1 MSSSEGG
8 EVRAL
13 KSPLKISA
21 EKRKWVKGMD
31 HCLASPNKRHRTS
44 SLSDGQRTSSTS
56 GGSSG
61 VDCQVRPPSSSS
73 PEPNCPICLGK
84 IEGKAYAH
92 GCFHTFC
99 KTCLFEWAKV
109 KNECPVCRQS
119 FDKIIYNI
127 KAIDDYDE
135 YLVPRTNPE
144 SSAASSFASS
154 IFASMGHGHP
164 YHFHAIQP
172 FFQIPFGHSPFV
184 PSFPSSMMTMSYPHS
199 VGIGLPEH
207 GPAPRQRISHLL
219 VPRRLRS
226 RVSTTSSTTR
236 HQPSSTVTSSSTTS
250 RSSSPGTSYQI
261 GITVSRDIPRS
272 TNTSSTSTSRDQ
284 ALPSRS
290 TSRIRPSR
298 RSLRLANQSY
308 SPSQPLNEILGL
320 EEVGDESSELEYW
333 DVTSDEESPDAPF
346 PPPKGSSAYRRYIY
360 NYNLW
365 AKYPTSGSSYRIS
378 SASFYRDN
386 NAQLHRLM
394 PFLNRELNALLSS
407 EFEANSLTHRIFSH
421 LTQVSIRSKRFRKI
435 VENHTLINTDH
446 FIHELYCFATSVH
459 ETLSAYDRETEYVP
473 KEETEVKTT
482 LASVPPVGF
491 LYEDD
496 SEDERVLAHGMFTI
510 RDPKNPP
517 WRKRNI
523 EVIDILDSSDEED
536 STAQKDPIGLKDLTS
551 RSQSP
556 PPFNAHE
563 CPPLSPIR
571 STLGEDSHKDN
582 NESESSS
589 NPTSSLQTTE
599 ESPALDDSH
608 LNINIIDDFD
618 NPRPGPSGVS
628 HRRNVTV
635 DFDKPSTTSTSFRP
649 WISENNDND
658 DEDIDVGR
666 EGPTKLMIDTRYPIT
681 PSRALVSN
689 EDDSD
694 SEDEVL
700 IVGSVKPRHL
710 RTPEIIDLSDSDSE
724 DKKTSKDKPN
734 GETTPDSGWE
744 EESPDIPLKKSKG
757 KKPLKSRVVV
767 KRSQEDRGPLED
779 RISSNATSTS
789 DNSNSQMSSQGNRK
803 LKSVVFSIKN

>member
-1 MSSSEGG
+1 MSNSEGG
-8 EVRAL
+8 EVRPL

-31 HCLASPNKRHRTS
+31 YCLASPNKRQRTS
-44 SLSDGQRTSSTS
+44 SLSEGRRSSSTT

-135 YLVPRTNPE
+135 YLVARTNAA

-184 PSFPSSMMTMSYPHS
+184 PSFASSMMTMSYPHS

-207 GPAPRQRISHLL
+207 APGPRQRISHLL

-226 RVSTTSSTTR
+226 RVSTTSSITR

-250 RSSSPGTSYQI
+250 RNSSPGTSYQI
-261 GITVSRDIPRS
+261 GITVSRDIARS
-272 TNTSSTSTSRDQ
+272 ANTSSTSSRDE

-290 TSRIRPSR
+290 TARIRPSR
-298 RSLRLANQSY
+298 RSVRLTNAIY
-308 SPSQPLNEILGL
+308 SPTQPLNEILGL
-320 EEVGDESSELEYW
+320 EAVGDESSELQYW
-333 DVTSDEESPDAPF
+333 NVTSDEESPDAPF

-365 AKYPTSGSSYRIS
+365 AKYPTSGSSYRMS
-378 SASFYRDN
+378 SAVFYSDN
-386 NAQLHRLM
+386 SAQLHRLM

-421 LTQVSIRSKRFRKI
+421 LTQVSIRSKRFRKM

-459 ETLSAYDRETEYVP
+459 ETLSGYDRETEYVP
-473 KEETEVKTT
+473 KEETDVKTT

-510 RDPKNPP
+510 RDPRNPP

-536 STAQKDPIGLKDLTS
+536 STAQKDPIGLEYLTS

-556 PPFNAHE
+556 PPFNARDIL
-563 CPPLSPIR
+563 PLSPEGDR
-571 STLGEDSHKDN
+571 DQDN
-582 NESESSS
+582 NKSESSS

-628 HRRNVTV
+628 HRRNVTIT
-635 DFDKPSTTSTSFRP
+635 FDKPSATSTSFRP
-649 WISENNDND
+649 WVSENNHSD
-658 DEDIDVGR
+658 DEDIDVGK
-666 EGPTKLMIDTRYPIT
+666 EGPTRLMIDTRFPIT

-724 DKKTSKDKPN
+724 DRKTSKEEAN

-744 EESPDIPLKKSKG
+744 EENADIPLKKSKG
-757 KKPLKSRVVV
+757 KKPLKSKVVV
-767 KRSQEDRGPLED
+767 KRGPLED
-779 RISSNATSTS
+779 PVASNDSSTS
-789 DNSNSQMSSQGNRK
+789 DNSNSQTSSQGNRK